1 MLKLL
6 THPNEFLEKKLPD
19 FDFDHPIMDPK
30 ILEEEMIK
38 LMAFENGIGLSASQV
53 GVEARVFTMITRNLK
68 EVKHPFAV
76 FNPQVIAVSED
87 IVSDQ
92 EGCLSFP
99 GLLFYVKRPEKILVE
114 FLDRDKNKLT
124 ITLEGIDA
132 RCFLHELDHLDGIC
146 FTDRISKFKLDRARE
161 QQRKRNGRAK

>member
-6 THPNEFLEKKLPD
+6 THPNEFLDRKLPD
-19 FDFDHPIMDPK
+19 FDFENPAMDPK
-30 ILEEEMIK
+30 VLEEEMIK
-38 LMAFENGIGLSASQV
+38 LMAVENGIGLSASQI
-53 GVEARVFTMITRNLK
+53 GVNARVFTMITRNLK
-68 EVKHPFAV
+68 QVTHPFAV

-87 IVSDQ
+87 LASDQ

-99 GLLFYVKRPEKILVE
+99 ELFFYVKRPQKILVE
-114 FLDRDKNKLT
+114 FFDRDKNKLT

-146 FTDRISKFKLDRARE
+146 FTDRISKFKLERARE
-161 QQRKRNGRAK
+161 QQRKRNGRTK